1 MLRILSTLLVGLL
14 AVYGCVPD
22 DYEYEEAPVHFV
34 SVTPRSG
41 ESIAAN
47 TTLTLTFD
55 GVPTN
60 LMSSAGK
67 VTVHGRTA
75 QIEGPF
81 TPGPLKILVAWTD
94 QTVKLTYVIVEDV
107 PDGKIEIQ
115 HRLVV
120 K

>member
-1 MLRILSTLLVGLL
+1 MKMRIYSNMLRILFTLLVGLL
-14 AVYGCVPD
+14 TVSGCVPD
-22 DYEYEEAPVHFV
+22 DYEYREIPVHFV

-60 LMSSAGK
+60 LTSSAGK

-75 QIEGPF
+75 KIEGPF
-81 TPGPLKILVAWTD
+81 TPGPLEILVAWTD
-94 QTVKLTYVIVEDV
+94 QTVKLTYVIVENATD
-107 PDGKIEIQ
+107 EQ
-115 HRLVV
+115 
-120 K
+120 